1 MDIVEKLRAGTDDEL
16 LAHDLMFDAA
26 DEIERLRAVAIEKR
40 AEADAAFGYSVEMR
54 HENDLLREALR
65 QYACDCETKC
75 HHGMPADMC
84 GWPARAALGEE
95 KPFEDRWDNA

>member
-16 LAHDLMFDAA
+16 FAHDLMFDAA
-26 DEIERLRAVAIEKR
+26 DEIERLRAIAIENR

-65 QYACDCETKC
+65 GIAILDGGDGIPQRGSLGKI
-75 HHGMPADMC
+75 
-84 GWPARAALGEE
+84 ARKALDEG

>member
-26 DEIERLRAVAIEKR
+26 DEIERLRAIAIEKR

-65 QYACDCETKC
+65 EIAEDGQVS
-75 HHGMPADMC
+75 HHYRVREYRDI
-84 GWPARAALGEE
+84 ARAALGEG
-95 KPFEDRWDNA
+95 K